1 MKDIYLFILNKKKIF
16 SILLYFLIFSGC
28 EKEHHSYNY
37 LTDYAKTYGAF
48 NIGSYWIYQQD
59 SSLLIDSIY
68 VIDLK
73 HTNWARPID
82 SDGDIEHY
90 ESLTCNLSSL
100 INSLSAYRIKVDSEV
115 GYIDYNLYNWDANA
129 AWQYAE
135 ENLVKIPHQDWSTV
149 MYHDSININGNLYLK
164 VYEIENHFY
173 TPYDYKRLNAFVV
186 SGVGLLKWS
195 MLKNDST
202 IESWSLLRSR
212 VVF

>member
-16 SILLYFLIFSGC
+16 SILLYFLIFSSC
-28 EKEHHSYNY
+28 EKEHHSYYY

-59 SSLLIDSIY
+59 SSILIDSIY

-82 SDGDIEHY
+82 SDGDILHF
-90 ESLTCNLSSL
+90 ESLTCNLASS
-100 INSLSAYRIKVDSEV
+100 INSLSTHHIKVDSELSRIN
-115 GYIDYNLYNWDANA
+115 YHLYNWDATAQNT
-129 AWQYAE
+129 E
-135 ENLVKIPHQDWSTV
+135 GNLVKIPDQDWSTV

>member
-1 MKDIYLFILNKKKIF
+1 MHF
-16 SILLYFLIFSGC
+16 
-28 EKEHHSYNY
+28 
-37 LTDYAKTYGAF
+37 
-48 NIGSYWIYQQD
+48 
-59 SSLLIDSIY
+59 
-68 VIDLK
+68 
-73 HTNWARPID
+73 
-82 SDGDIEHY
+82 
-90 ESLTCNLSSL
+90 ESLTSNLASS
-100 INSLSAYRIKVDSEV
+100 INSLSTHHIKVDSELSR
-115 GYIDYNLYNWDANA
+115 INYNLYNWDATAQNT
-129 AWQYAE
+129 E
-135 ENLVKIPHQDWSTV
+135 GNLVKIPNQDWSTV